1 MAEYLSQVTERM
13 TRVAIAVRSV
23 IAPAVIAFAAAGA
36 VAQALPDPTRPPA
49 SLAPAAEPGADAQ
62 SSLAPTL
69 QSVIVAPNRKIAVI
83 NGQAVKLGEKYGDAR
98 VVKIAETEVVL
109 KSGSEL
115 QTLKLFP
122 SIEKKVAGQAAGKH
136 ESGR

>member
-1 MAEYLSQVTERM
+1 MAEYLSQSTER
-13 TRVAIAVRSV
+13 TTIAARNVVAL
-23 IAPAVIAFAAAGA
+23 AVIALVAASA

-49 SLAPAAEPGADAQ
+49 SLAPAAEPGADAP
-62 SSLAPTL
+62 SSMAPTL

-109 KSGSEL
+109 KNGSEL

-122 SIEKKVAGQAAGKH
+122 SIEKKVAGHAAGKH